1 MNSSLRRTAVATLLS
16 MAAASS
22 CLAEASA
29 SSASSAGSASV
40 GSVSDSFRGSSN
52 SSARGN
58 FLAVG
63 DYRVVQV
70 AELAERPGM
79 LRLTLQAT
87 DGEPAGV
94 SLDLPRQALAQRP
107 LQAGSLV
114 HAQQRPYGWEF
125 AHADTRQ
132 AFFLVL
138 ADDWYRELDPRAVT
152 L

>member
-1 MNSSLRRTAVATLLS
+1 MKLQLTRIAVAITLS

-22 CLAEASA
+22 TFAEASA

-58 FLAVG
+58 HLADG
-63 DYRVVQV
+63 DYRVIEV
-70 AELAERPGM
+70 AEVADRPGM
-79 LRLTLQAT
+79 LRLMLQAA
-87 DGEPAGV
+87 DGDSGV

-107 LQAGSLV
+107 LHAGSVV